1 MKHISGLAA
10 AAVLLAASG
19 SVASAPPAEMVIWGG
34 PIHTAD
40 AERPETEAVAVAA
53 GRIVWIGNRDE
64 AKARVGP
71 KTVVIDLKGAALYP
85 GFTDA
90 HAHLLEIGERELT
103 LNLEGKPSLA
113 AMLDAVAA
121 RAATLPPA
129 EVLIG
134 RGWIETHW
142 PEGRFPT
149 AADVDARVADRPVIL
164 GRSDGHALVANSA
177 ALRAAGVS
185 KATPDPFGG
194 KILRDASGNPTGML
208 VDAAMELVDKLRPGA
223 SPVFTRKAYR
233 AAFDRYASRGWTG
246 LHNMSVSFDDTLLL
260 DQMAGEGIVPLRIY
274 NAVIPEDAQR
284 LISGG
289 ARATADGRITT
300 RTLKYYMDGALG
312 SRGAALFAPY
322 DDEAESLGLI
332 KMRRADTLPTWE
344 AALRAGIQVTTH
356 AIGDRANHEVL
367 DWYEAAEKAVPPADR
382 KVAEPRWRIEHAQNI
397 IDADV
402 PRFKA
407 LGVIPSMQP
416 SHAIGDLYF
425 APKRLGEDRLKEAYR
440 WRDLINA
447 GVVIPGGSDAPVE
460 VGDPRIEFYAAV
472 ARKGLD
478 GFSALDWHPE
488 QAVDREAALK
498 MFTLWPA
505 YASFR
510 EKDLGLIK
518 PGYRAD
524 FTVFSRDLMVIPAA
538 DILKVEPLMTVLDGK
553 VAWRAKTW

>member
-1 MKHISGLAA
+1 MRIIGF
-10 AAVLLAASG
+10 AAVAALLFVATAHAA
-19 SVASAPPAEMVIWGG
+19 APPADMVIWGG

-40 AERPETEAVAVAA
+40 TEHPTTEAVAVSA
-53 GRIVWIGNRDE
+53 GRVVWVGKRDE
-64 AKARVGP
+64 AKARIGA
-71 KTVVIDLKGAALYP
+71 TTTVIDLKGAALYP

-121 RAATLPPA
+121 RAATLPPG

-164 GRSDGHALVANSA
+164 GRSDGHALVANTA
-177 ALRAAGVS
+177 ALKAAGIT
-185 KATPDPFGG
+185 KDTPDPFGG
-194 KILRDASGNPTGML
+194 KVLRDAAGNPTGML
-208 VDAAMELVDKLRPGA
+208 VDAAMALVEKLRPGA
-223 SPVFTRKAYR
+223 SPAFTRKAYL

-260 DQMAGEGIVPLRIY
+260 EKMDGEGVVPLRIY

-284 LISGG
+284 LITGG
-289 ARATADGRITT
+289 ARSSPDGRIIT

-312 SRGAALFAPY
+312 SRGAALFTPY
-322 DDEAESLGLI
+322 DDEADSTGLI
-332 KMRRADTLPTWE
+332 KMRREETLPTWE

-356 AIGDRANHEVL
+356 AIGDRANHETL
-367 DWYEAAEKAVPPADR
+367 DWYEAAEKAVPVANR
-382 KVAEPRWRIEHAQNI
+382 KVAEPRWRIEHAQNL
-397 IDADV
+397 IDSDL

-425 APKRLGEDRLKEAYR
+425 APKRLGEARLKEAYR
-440 WRDLINA
+440 WADLIKA
-447 GVVIPGGSDAPVE
+447 GAVIPGGSDAPVE

-478 GFSALDWHPE
+478 GFSAPNWHPE
-488 QAVDREAALK
+488 QAVDRETALK

-505 YASFR
+505 FASFR

-524 FTVFSRDLMVIPAA
+524 FTVFSRDIMVIPAA

-553 VAWRAKTW
+553 VAWRAKAW